1 MKEIYFIRHGQTDYN
16 KKMIIQGSGIDSDL
30 NEMGRLQAELFYR
43 AYHHVD
49 FELVITSKL
58 KRSQQTVRQFIER
71 GIPHYPTSDINE
83 IGWGVHE
90 GVGGDPKLRD
100 TYKWLIGEWSRGNLD
115 ARVAEGESASELMER
130 CKRFISTIP
139 SYDERTILICT
150 HGRTL
155 RCLVALLKGETMD
168 RMEVYQHANTG
179 LYKFHYDDSGFQS
192 IVENDSKH
200 LL

>member
-30 NEMGRLQAELFYR
+30 NEKGRAQASQFYQ
-43 AYHHVD
+43 AYRHID
-49 FELVITSKL
+49 FEIIITSKL
-58 KRSQQTVRQFIER
+58 KRSQQTVQQFIER
-71 GIPHYPTSDINE
+71 PIPHQATADINE

-100 TYKWLIGEWSRGNLD
+100 TYKWLIGEWSRGNLH
-115 ARVAEGESASELMER
+115 ARVEEGESAAELMER
-130 CKRFISTIP
+130 CNRFITSL
-139 SYDERTILICT
+139 SQLEEKKILVCT

-155 RCLVALLKGETMD
+155 RCLVAMLKRESMD
-168 RMEVYQHANTG
+168 RMEAYQHANTG
-179 LYKFHYDDSGFQS
+179 LYKFHWNDNGFQS
-192 IVENDSKH
+192 IIENDSDH

>member
-16 KKMIIQGSGIDSDL
+16 KRMIIQGSGIDSDL
-30 NEMGRLQAELFYR
+30 NQKGRAQANQFYQ
-43 AYHHVD
+43 AYSHID

-58 KRSQQTVRQFIER
+58 KRSQQTVQQFIR
-71 GIPHYPTSDINE
+71 KPTPHKVTADINE
-83 IGWGVHE
+83 IGWGIHE

-100 TYKWLIGEWSRGNLD
+100 TYKWLIGEWSSGNLD
-115 ARVAEGESASELMER
+115 ARVEQGESATELMER
-130 CKRFISTIP
+130 CNRFISYLP
-139 SYDERTILICT
+139 NLEAKKILVCT

-155 RCLVALLKGETMD
+155 RCLVALLKSESMD

-179 LYKFHYDDSGFQS
+179 LYKFYHDDNGFQS
-192 IVENDSKH
+192 IIENDSNH